1 MGTLTVGIGE
11 WAVSREK
18 DDVIKTYALGSCI
31 AVILLDVSVGI
42 AALIHIALPESSI
55 DAAKAASLPGYFAD
69 TGLPLMIEE
78 MKSLGATRPHIR
90 VKIAGGASVMDDK
103 GIFDIGKRNLL
114 AAKRIL
120 WKSSLGAIAEDTG
133 GDISRTVSVR
143 VGDGETTIS
152 SGSKTWKI

>member
-1 MGTLTVGIGE
+1 
-11 WAVSREK
+11 
-18 DDVIKTYALGSCI
+18 
-31 AVILLDVSVGI
+31 
-42 AALIHIALPESSI
+42 
-55 DAAKAASLPGYFAD
+55 
-69 TGLPLMIEE
+69 
-78 MKSLGATRPHIR
+78 
-90 VKIAGGASVMDDK
+90 MDDK

-133 GDISRTVSVR
+133 GEISRTVSVR